1 MNHIVNIE
9 SKRIYRII
17 RKSLTDPHANQ
28 FRYKSLDQIAN
39 NPTQTEKIIEHLRS
53 SESV

>member
-17 RKSLTDPHANQ
+17 RKTLTNSYTEHLQ
-28 FRYKSLDQIAN
+28 YKSLDQIAN
-39 NPTQTEKIIEHLRS
+39 TPTQTEKIIAHLRNG
-53 SESV
+53 